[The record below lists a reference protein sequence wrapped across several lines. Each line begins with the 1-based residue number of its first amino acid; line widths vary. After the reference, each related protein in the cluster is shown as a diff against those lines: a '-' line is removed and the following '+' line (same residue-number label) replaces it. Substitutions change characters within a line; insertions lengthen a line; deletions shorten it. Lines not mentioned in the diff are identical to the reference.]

1 MRRMLFSLAL
11 GFALASASFVSA
23 ADEKPDATVT
33 FEGGSV
39 AVGIGF
45 SWGSGTLSYKGEK
58 HALKVDGLSVG
69 DVGATEVTASG
80 KVYNL
85 KKLSDFPG
93 TYTAVSAGA
102 AAGGGGGISE
112 MVNQNGVRM
121 RVESTTQG
129 VKFKLGVDG
138 IKISMKE

>member
-1 MRRMLFSLAL
+1 MRRILFSLAL

-23 ADEKPDATVT
+23 ADEKADGTVS

-39 AVGIGF
+39 AVGIGY
-45 SWGSGTLSYKGEK
+45 SWGSGTLVYNGEK
-58 HALKVDGLSVG
+58 HALKVEGLSVG
-69 DVGATEVTASG
+69 DVGATEVSASG

-121 RVESTTQG
+121 RVESTSQG

-138 IKISMKE
+138 VKVSFKK

>member
-11 GFALASASFVSA
+11 GFALASTTIVSA
-23 ADEKPDATVT
+23 ADEKPDATVS

-39 AVGIGF
+39 AVGIGY
-45 SWGSGTLSYKGEK
+45 SWGSGTLHYKGEK

-69 DVGATEVTASG
+69 DVGATEVSATG

-93 TYTAVSAGA
+93 TYPAVSAGA
-102 AAGGGGGISE
+102 AAGGGGGVSE

-138 IKISMKE
+138 IKISLKE